1 MTWRYLNNYGEDATS
16 DIVTEVTWLFFS
28 IAQFSFKS
36 KVIGDFKR
44 MENMS
49 KKLFPEYDE
58 LYHFFQP
65 LWSVNPNPNQQKYHI
80 SVIF

>member
-1 MTWRYLNNYGEDATS
+1 MLHLRS
-16 DIVTEVTWLFFS
+16 VKCCTES
-28 IAQFSFKS
+28 ILCPKYVNSKYSQSQVISFKS